1 MDKMLQIGLV
11 AVGLIIAVY
20 AYGAIMPKEE

>member
-1 MDKMLQIGLV
+1 MDKIMQVGLV

-20 AYGAIMPKEE
+20 AYGFIMPKEE